1 MAVGTLGSQSEED
14 WMILSMTGFGEAR
27 AQVEGVTYR
36 VEIRSLNNRYFKL
49 SCKLPEQFQRY
60 EPQIDKQLR
69 SKLGRGSVH
78 YILRVRD
85 ENTAALEINKAA
97 LSRYVAQLQEVAGA
111 GGTSRIDLA
120 GLLLIPGVCEP
131 PDVSD
136 TVLEA
141 QFRTVQELTAQAVD
155 RLVEMRR
162 AEGAAL
168 LKDLHARCAEIRSR
182 LAEIQTRAP
191 IVVEDYAKRL
201 RGRVQ
206 QLLAAS
212 SVELEEDTLARE
224 VAIFAE
230 RCDLNE
236 EIARTGSHLDQFLAL
251 CDAPVET
258 GRKLE
263 FLSQE
268 LLREANTIGSKA
280 NDAEI
285 ARHVV
290 EIKAAIDRI
299 KEQVQNVE

>member
-1 MAVGTLGSQSEED
+1 
-14 WMILSMTGFGEAR
+14 MILSMTGFGEAR

-131 PDVSD
+131 PDVND

-191 IVVEDYAKRL
+191 IVV
-201 RGRVQ
+201 
-206 QLLAAS
+206 
-212 SVELEEDTLARE
+212 
-224 VAIFAE
+224 E